1 MPIVRHLFVV
11 TTAAL
16 LGLAAAAPTSAA
28 ASSSTLTLSATN
40 TGTADK
46 VTLAFTGPVPA
57 FNVTADSNPPIG
69 IGSGKPRPIGDSTFY
84 IHLDCPMGCWSGA
97 ITNNVPFEVLPEV
110 RGALAQNFE
119 GELAVD
125 IGLAHQ
131 SAYSV
136 SSQGGS
142 VIVTVQH

>member
-1 MPIVRHLFVV
+1 MLIVRHLFAV
-11 TTAAL
+11 TAAAL
-16 LGLAAAAPTSAA
+16 LGLAAAAPTPAA
-28 ASSSTLTLSATN
+28 AATSTLTLSATN
-40 TGTADK
+40 TGAADR

-57 FNVTADSNPPIG
+57 FTVAADANPPVG

-84 IHLDCPMGCWSGA
+84 IHLDCPTGCWSGT
-97 ITNNVPFEVLPEV
+97 ITNNVPFETLPQV

-131 SAYSV
+131 TGWSV
-136 SSQGGS
+136 STQGSS
-142 VIVTVQH
+142 VVVTAQH